1 MKPDNHSGGFTLIAA
16 VAGVFGVGFF
26 SAKAVMVKLA
36 YQYEIDTITL
46 LLFRMLFALPFYIVI
61 ATHKSIVRPVK
72 VGRKDIFFIILLGVI
87 GYSLASYFDFLGL
100 QYITAGQ
107 ERIILF
113 VYPTIVLLLG

>member
-1 MKPDNHSGGFTLIAA
+1 MKPDNHSGGFTLIAV